1 MARKRKSRKS
11 GWKEQI
17 LLLFLFIT
25 ALVFIPTTVLLTV
38 GMLPTIVASFVDRS
52 REKMLGLTIGA
63 MNLAGCPPFVI
74 QLWTGPHTIQQTTE
88 ILSDPLSVVIMY
100 MSAAVGYLIEWSV
113 TGMVVIF
120 MTEKGKARLEEIAK
134 RQKELVR
141 KWGPEVTGELK
152 LGPDGFPLEK
162 VDENFSSEINEK
174 QDEN

>member
-1 MARKRKSRKS
+1 
-11 GWKEQI
+11 
-17 LLLFLFIT
+17 
-25 ALVFIPTTVLLTV
+25 
-38 GMLPTIVASFVDRS
+38 
-52 REKMLGLTIGA
+52 
-63 MNLAGCPPFVI
+63 
-74 QLWTGPHTIQQTTE
+74 
-88 ILSDPLSVVIMY
+88 MY